1 MHTDTSIT
9 KVGKDARVKVM
20 VVDDHV
26 LVKEGVKSILEHE
39 DWIEVV
45 GSSESGEEAIEL
57 AHTCAPDVIL
67 MDVMMGGMTGIE
79 ATRWIKEQNP
89 FIKVI
94 LLTSEIKKE
103 TISAGIQAG
112 IDGYLPKTSHKSIL
126 LEAVLVVAEGKQY
139 FTEAIT
145 SLVFEDFYQSQ
156 RTGTHR
162 DVQPKGLSRREQQV
176 LEHLARGLSI
186 REAAEVLLITAK
198 TVETHR
204 ANILAKLGLKNTT
217 EMILYAVKNK
227 IVELE

>member
-1 MHTDTSIT
+1 
-9 KVGKDARVKVM
+9 M

-57 AHTCAPDVIL
+57 AHTCTPDVIL

-156 RTGTHR
+156 RTPCPGSEHPRSCRGVAYHCQDRR
-162 DVQPKGLSRREQQV
+162 DAQGQHS
-176 LEHLARGLSI
+176 
-186 REAAEVLLITAK
+186 REAGIE
-198 TVETHR
+198 EH
-204 ANILAKLGLKNTT
+204 
-217 EMILYAVKNK
+217 Y
-227 IVELE
+227 